1 MSKYMQNGI
10 CEVIDSSNAIHYL
23 MMTENDFEAQL
34 TRKLSEFGYSDGFNY
49 KDDKMAIS
57 MRI

>member
-1 MSKYMQNGI
+1 MQNGI